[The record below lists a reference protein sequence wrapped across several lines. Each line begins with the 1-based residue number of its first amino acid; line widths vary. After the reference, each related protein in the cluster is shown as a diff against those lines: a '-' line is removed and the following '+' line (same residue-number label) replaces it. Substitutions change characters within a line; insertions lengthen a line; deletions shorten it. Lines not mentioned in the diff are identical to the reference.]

1 MHITQYVEHNGI
13 LCSYKKWM
21 NFPYAALWMD
31 LEIIIISDVSQ
42 TEKDSIIWKHLYME
56 SWKTDT
62 NELIYKTDSV
72 SSKNNL
78 MFTKGKTG
86 GKGKN
91 ILGNWY

>member
-1 MHITQYVEHNGI
+1 MVYGMHRTQYIEHNGI

-31 LEIIIISDVSQ
+31 LEIIIISEVSQ
-42 TEKDSIIWKHLYME
+42 TGKDYIIWEHLYVE

-72 SSKNNL
+72 SSKNNHVYQRVN
-78 MFTKGKTG
+78 KGV
-86 GKGKN
+86 KGRIN
-91 ILGNWY
+91 